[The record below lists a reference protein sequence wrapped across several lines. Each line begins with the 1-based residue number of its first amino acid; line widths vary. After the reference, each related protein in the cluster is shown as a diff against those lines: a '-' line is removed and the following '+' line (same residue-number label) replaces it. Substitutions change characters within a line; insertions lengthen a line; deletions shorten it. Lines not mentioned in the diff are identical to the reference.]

1 MKDPSFTLRKA
12 YKEAIVASGVTW
24 PICDGQ
30 TSEAS
35 GNYVILSVPDVIFG
49 GTKDTDT
56 PKAKISIDIVTR
68 FQNNRGSSKVSD
80 DIANLI
86 LNYCAPSPGVLNVTI
101 ENFSISTFDVST
113 KAVEGQF
120 GSERII
126 RKIITIDHE
135 LYEN

>member
-1 MKDPSFTLRKA
+1 MKDPSFVLRKA
-12 YKEAIVASGVTW
+12 YKQAIASSGVVLNVF
-24 PICDGQ
+24 DGQ
-30 TSEAS
+30 SDSTE
-35 GNYVILSVPDVIFG
+35 GNYIILNVQEVSFQ

-56 PKAKISIDIVTR
+56 PKAKVSIDIVTR

-86 LNYCAPSPGVLNVTI
+86 LNYCTPSAGVLNVSI
-101 ENFSISTFDVST
+101 DNFNISTFEVSIRT
-113 KAVEGQF
+113 IEGQF